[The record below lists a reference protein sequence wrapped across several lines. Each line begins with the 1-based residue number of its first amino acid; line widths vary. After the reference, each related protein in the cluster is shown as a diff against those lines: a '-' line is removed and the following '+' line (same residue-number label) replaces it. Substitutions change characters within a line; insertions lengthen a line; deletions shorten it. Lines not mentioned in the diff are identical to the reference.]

1 MLGISLSDS
10 SYLHTPLLVD
20 LCNLVNMLVV
30 GVLNLKKK
38 KKQEKAESS
47 SFKGIHQQGTGLGF
61 SPLIS
66 SCLSYCRSNLRM

>member
-38 KKQEKAESS
+38 KNKKKQRALPSKEYISKA
-47 SFKGIHQQGTGLGF
+47 QVLVLA
-61 SPLIS
+61 PLLVVAFHIAAQI
-66 SCLSYCRSNLRM
+66 